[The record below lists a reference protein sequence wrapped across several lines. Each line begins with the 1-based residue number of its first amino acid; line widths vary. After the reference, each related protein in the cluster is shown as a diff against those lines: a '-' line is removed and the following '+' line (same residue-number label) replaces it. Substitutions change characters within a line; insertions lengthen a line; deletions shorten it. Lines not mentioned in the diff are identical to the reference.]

1 MTCGI
6 DTGCSGNCNQS
17 RNCPSRNV
25 AHTPLGNIAISGVIV
40 AFFVLCL
47 AWAGPGNDDHSGEQ
61 SAASDAINQIKRDEH
76 IAAAGKKVCGE
87 NAAWQI
93 EGDTIQCFTHRG
105 AKTITAKVAP

>member
-25 AHTPLGNIAISGVIV
+25 AHSTAGNIALSGVAI

-47 AWAGPGNDDHSGEQ
+47 AWAGPGIDDN
-61 SAASDAINQIKRDEH
+61 SAEATEADQAIAQLSRERKEAM
-76 IAAAGKKVCGE
+76 AARAICGDNAGYQFNGSE
-87 NAAWQI
+87 L
-93 EGDTIQCFTHRG
+93 QCFTHRG